1 MPEDDTPKAAAGRLV
16 ARYPLMQGLPNASI
30 IAAIASTDYRVEW
43 RDACVR
49 WKEDFKTET
58 PPASRDDALDALT
71 LLRELREHLDT
82 DERRLID
89 MARREKATWPQ
100 IAKHLGMSSPQA
112 AQQRRKRLESA
123 NLFADFLDPD
133 RATEK

>member
-1 MPEDDTPKAAAGRLV
+1 MPEDDTPKAAAERLV
-16 ARYPLMQGLPNASI
+16 VRYPLMHGLPDASI

-49 WKEDFKTET
+49 YTEDFKTET

-71 LLRELREHLDT
+71 LLRKLREHLDT

-100 IAKHLGMSSPQA
+100 IAKRLGLASPQA
-112 AQQRRKRLESA
+112 AQQRRKRLENA

-133 RATEK
+133 RTTEK

>member
-1 MPEDDTPKAAAGRLV
+1 MPEDDSPKAASQRLV
-16 ARYPLMQGLPNASI
+16 ARYPLMHGLPDASI

-43 RDACVR
+43 RDVCVR
-49 WKEDFKTET
+49 WQEDMRTET
-58 PPASRDDALDALT
+58 PPVTQADALDALT
-71 LLRELREHLDT
+71 LIRQLREHLDT

-100 IAKHLGMSSPQA
+100 IAKRLGLSSPQA

-123 NLFADFLDPD
+123 NLFAEFLDPD